1 MPHSTAWRH
10 IKLRGGYLLDYA
22 VHNADLFLY
31 FMGKVDRV
39 YAETQL
45 WEEARAN
52 TPIPTSPEM
61 ARYYRHRVREDIES
75 AEAVETKSEDMAPVQ
90 FGSGGEMARYHRHR
104 VRGDIDGAAAI
115 ETTSEDMALA
125 LVRFES
131 GAMGQ
136 FAMTIAAPG
145 ESTRA
150 DIVYCDDG
158 SVNLPGSRSGRPVSV
173 TRLGEQA
180 PLSETDTLGL
190 APGFALDDLTA
201 PFFNGL
207 RRPSSYE
214 MTFPEID
221 RKLIAIELQ
230 DFAKSILDGRAPEV
244 TGASGLE
251 AVAIVYAIL
260 ESGLLHE
267 PVSFADVVQD
277 RVNAYQREI
286 NESVGL

>member
-1 MPHSTAWRH
+1 
-10 IKLRGGYLLDYA
+10 
-22 VHNADLFLY
+22 
-31 FMGKVDRV
+31 
-39 YAETQL
+39 
-45 WEEARAN
+45 
-52 TPIPTSPEM
+52 
-61 ARYYRHRVREDIES
+61 
-75 AEAVETKSEDMAPVQ
+75 
-90 FGSGGEMARYHRHR
+90 
-104 VRGDIDGAAAI
+104 
-115 ETTSEDMALA
+115 MALA

-145 ESTRA
+145 ETTRA
-150 DIVYCDDG
+150 DVIYCNDG
-158 SVNLPGSRSGRPVSV
+158 SVGLPGSRTGRPVSV

-180 PLSETDTLGL
+180 PLSETDTLDL

-207 RRPSSYE
+207 RRPSSYD
-214 MTFPEID
+214 MPFPEID

-230 DFAKSILDGRAPEV
+230 DFAESILHSRTPEV

-251 AVAIVYAIL
+251 AVALVYAIL
-260 ESGLLHE
+260 ESGLLHQ